1 MEQAAQC
8 DTELGATLGV
18 AGSASTANPLALDK
32 LNWPAAEKKTL
43 FSQIEQMVY
52 IPIVPGNYYVTR
64 GLSNATR
71 AVIYEGVSARETLRE
86 WSEKI
91 NSEITRK
98 RNEFSLNN

>member
-1 MEQAAQC
+1 
-8 DTELGATLGV
+8 
-18 AGSASTANPLALDK
+18 
-32 LNWPAAEKKTL
+32 
-43 FSQIEQMVY
+43 MVY

-86 WSEKI
+86 WNEKI